1 MSKTELLEAP
11 KAAGPISGQDV
22 KVVWA
27 RREAFLHTAQGERS
41 KLRRATSFA
50 SLVSEADTAYSR
62 CTSAWAASLASKLAG
77 RAALADV
84 LAKVLPREGGEMRQT
99 VTNLD
104 QAAGRLPLAE
114 VQALQVRR
122 LLDHFDDL
130 MNKIGLS
137 DDVGEFL
144 KDVAG
149 PNGATLNSLEK
160 AKVQE
165 FLDEHKLRGVFRV
178 RLQ

>member
-1 MSKTELLEAP
+1 M
-11 KAAGPISGQDV
+11 
-22 KVVWA
+22 
-27 RREAFLHTAQGERS
+27 F
-41 KLRRATSFA
+41 
-50 SLVSEADTAYSR
+50 
-62 CTSAWAASLASKLAG
+62 
-77 RAALADV
+77 
-84 LAKVLPREGGEMRQT
+84 QT

-104 QAAGRLPLAE
+104 QAAGRLPRTE

>member
-1 MSKTELLEAP
+1 M
-11 KAAGPISGQDV
+11 
-22 KVVWA
+22 
-27 RREAFLHTAQGERS
+27 
-41 KLRRATSFA
+41 
-50 SLVSEADTAYSR
+50 
-62 CTSAWAASLASKLAG
+62 SLA
-77 RAALADV
+77 
-84 LAKVLPREGGEMRQT
+84 
-99 VTNLD
+99 TNLD
-104 QAAGRLPLAE
+104 QAGGRLPLTE
-114 VQALQVRR
+114 VQALRVRR

-137 DDVGEFL
+137 DEFL

-149 PNGATLNSLEK
+149 ANGATLNCLEK